1 VLRYIAALQTAP
13 KPAVTDFEFERTIY
27 FEELIDRDL
36 QMGNPGEPQLTP
48 EQLVNHAR
56 LVYPHFQSLHQKAAS
71 RSIRLEFARQLG
83 LAATR
88 EEIDKERAAFCERR
102 GLDAEEKTQDWMQK
116 NHLTDQEFSQ
126 LIEELALET
135 KINRLFSSPRNQ
147 EILRQ
152 LRLEGKFE
160 ELARSTQESEAAF
173 AENCEVQSVPFEEL
187 VAFYFSEMS
196 LAIPQDIDGYA
207 RDLGFADRLAFILEL
222 QKFYAYHRRQ

>member
-1 VLRYIAALQTAP
+1 
-13 KPAVTDFEFERTIY
+13 
-27 FEELIDRDL
+27 
-36 QMGNPGEPQLTP
+36 
-48 EQLVNHAR
+48 
-56 LVYPHFQSLHQKAAS
+56 
-71 RSIRLEFARQLG
+71 